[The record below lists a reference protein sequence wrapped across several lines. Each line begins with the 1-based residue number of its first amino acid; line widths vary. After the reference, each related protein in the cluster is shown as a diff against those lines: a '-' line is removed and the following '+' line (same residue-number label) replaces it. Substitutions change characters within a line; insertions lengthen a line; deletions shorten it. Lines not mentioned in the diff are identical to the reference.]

1 MSSTLERRI
10 GRLEQAAGG
19 RDDELV
25 EYELSDEAKDLLRA
39 ALTGLWHSEQIEAIV
54 SERRLVP
61 RSCLRPP
68 SAGARAHLE
77 QVLSEIIA

>member
-10 GRLEQAAGG
+10 SRLEQAAGG

-39 ALTGLWHSEQIEAIV
+39 ALRGLWKPEEIETIV

-68 SAGARAHLE
+68 SAGAGAHLE
-77 QVLSEIIA
+77 QALSEIIA